1 MFAAKSGV
9 PVLPCFI
16 TMQDSDIMG
25 EDGYFVQEYTIH
37 VCPPI
42 YPEDGL
48 NYRKNMV
55 KMMDKNYQVWKEI
68 YEREYHIPLTYTTEN
83 KQNNSGEE

>member
-1 MFAAKSGV
+1 MFAAKAGV

-16 TMQDSDIMG
+16 TMKDTDIVG

-37 VCPPI
+37 ISAPI

-55 KMMDKNYQVWKEI
+55 KMMDKNYEVWKEI
-68 YEREYHIPLTYTTEN
+68 YEREYHIPLTYSTEVTS
-83 KQNNSGEE
+83 KSEEDK